1 MEFEQ
6 ILWSI
11 VGTIGTGLA
20 TWVTTVLIAFLNSK
34 IKDKN
39 IAMWS
44 TAITKIVM
52 SAVQSVFQTYVD
64 ALKKQGKFTVEE
76 QKIANEK
83 ALTIIKSQLSDELQ
97 DYIKDNFGDMEKY
110 LLEQI
115 EAMIYQ
121 LKFISK

>member
-39 IAMWS
+39 IARWS

-83 ALTIIKSQLSDELQ
+83 ALAIIKSQLSDELQ

>member
-6 ILWSI
+6 VLWSI

-20 TWVTTVLIAFLNSK
+20 TWATTVLIAFLNSK
-34 IKDKN
+34 IKDRN

-64 ALKKQGKFTVEE
+64 ALKKQGKFTAEE

-83 ALTIIKSQLSDELQ
+83 ALSIIKSQLTDELQ
-97 DYIKDNFGDMEKY
+97 VYIKDNFGDMETY
-110 LLEQI
+110 LKEQI

-121 LKFISK
+121 LKVINK